1 MKGDFL
7 ARSAKLSLKTVER
20 ILREAG
26 AKRVSK
32 SATQAFAKYLEQLT
46 TEIAKEAG
54 DLAEHSGRKTITEKD
69 IKFAKKRVK

>member
-1 MKGDFL
+1 M
-7 ARSAKLSLKTVER
+7 AKKEKLPLKTVER

-46 TEIAKEAG
+46 AHIAEEAG
-54 DLAEHSGRKTITEKD
+54 NLAEHSGRKTIKEKD
-69 IKFAKKRVK
+69 IKLAKKRVK

>member
-1 MKGDFL
+1 MAKKG
-7 ARSAKLSLKTVER
+7 KLPLKTVER

-46 TEIAKEAG
+46 AHIAE
-54 DLAEHSGRKTITEKD
+54 
-69 IKFAKKRVK
+69 

>member
-7 ARSAKLSLKTVER
+7 VKKEKLPLKTVER

-46 TEIAKEAG
+46 TQIAEEAG
-54 DLAEHSGRKTITEKD
+54 GLAEHSGRKTITEKD
-69 IKFAKKRVK
+69 IQLAKKRVS